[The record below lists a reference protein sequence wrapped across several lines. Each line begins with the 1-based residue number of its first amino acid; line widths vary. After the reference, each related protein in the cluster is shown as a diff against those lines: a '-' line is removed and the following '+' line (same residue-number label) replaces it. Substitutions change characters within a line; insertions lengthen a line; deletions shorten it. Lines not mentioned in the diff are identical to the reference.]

1 MDKKLK
7 DHIDQFIEDLVNQKD
22 VKQYLDLK
30 KAIDNSE
37 EIKELKNRLVNA
49 KKALA
54 LSFGTKDYDNR
65 KKEYEDIQCQ
75 YNSHP
80 LVVNYNVAKSEIE
93 YLLETIKKY
102 FLPTAK

>member
-1 MDKKLK
+1 MDKALK

-30 KAIDNSE
+30 TAIDNSE
-37 EIKELKNRLVNA
+37 EIMELKNQVIKA

-54 LSFGTKDYDNR
+54 LSFGTNDYDNR
-65 KKEYEDIQCQ
+65 KKEFENIKYQ
-75 YNSHP
+75 YDNHP
-80 LVVNYNVAKSEIE
+80 LIVNFNVAKGEIE

-102 FLPTAK
+102 FLPTME